1 MHTLYMIYD
10 NNGKVTGF
18 VIDDVS
24 TTQNF
29 ISLDRGP
36 LSYIQSIIDNLNAYI
51 KKNGSLTVDNV
62 YLGQV
67 RHGHF
72 DTTYGEI
79 EDKRTNNSQYTFK
92 SSTSAHT
99 SSSTQPAAKPEQT
112 TSAAS
117 QAQKPTSS
125 AASTSA
131 AATNTTS
138 AATSAAS
145 SK

>member
-51 KKNGSLTVDNV
+51 KKMVV
-62 YLGQV
+62 
-67 RHGHF
+67 
-72 DTTYGEI
+72 
-79 EDKRTNNSQYTFK
+79 
-92 SSTSAHT
+92 
-99 SSSTQPAAKPEQT
+99 
-112 TSAAS
+112 
-117 QAQKPTSS
+117 
-125 AASTSA
+125 
-131 AATNTTS
+131 
-138 AATSAAS
+138 
-145 SK
+145 